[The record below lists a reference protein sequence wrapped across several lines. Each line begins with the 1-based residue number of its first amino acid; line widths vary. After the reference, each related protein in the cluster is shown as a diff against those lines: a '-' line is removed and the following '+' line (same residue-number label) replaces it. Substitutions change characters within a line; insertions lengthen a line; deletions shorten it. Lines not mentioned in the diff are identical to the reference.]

1 MYTGNNIVTNG
12 LTLLVDASNPRSY
25 VGEPTTNLANNEAT
39 RSLFLVSDTTGSL
52 ASGSELGP
60 DWKKVTITSVGTSV
74 LLAQFPYIT
83 QTSGSTKTYS
93 LEYNLNST
101 TSSRYFLQVG
111 GTAGEPVTNVTGS
124 GKFIYTFNSS
134 TTGVYS
140 IFLRYNTT
148 NVTGLNDVIYY
159 RYYQVEDKA
168 RATPF
173 TPISRPSTWLGL
185 GSTGYNMDTVNGSP
199 LYSNYSSSLQY
210 IDFTN
215 VGTGSIGTSISYTTP
230 ATFIPTSSSLT
241 LEVWMRRDGTTYP
254 LLDREALFASSGGG
268 AGFRINIMTSGI
280 IQYLVGDA
288 GASYTV
294 GNIGSGYNLGDN
306 KWHQV
311 VVSFDI
317 LSSPGN
323 VITKGY
329 LDGVSI
335 GTSTNV
341 KTIGSIGTAE
351 PAGISYKCCARYQGY
366 VGKVAAYGRVLTADE
381 VLQNYNATK
390 TRYGL

>member
-111 GTAGEPVTNVTGS
+111 GTAGEPVRNVTGS

-159 RYYQVEDKA
+159 RYYQVENLDH
-168 RATPF
+168 ATPF
-173 TPISRPSTWLGL
+173 TPISRPSTLLGL

-215 VGTGSIGTSISYTTP
+215 VGTGSIGTSISYITP
-230 ATFIPTSSSLT
+230 STFIPVSSSMSVEAWIL
-241 LEVWMRRDGTTYP
+241 RDITRYP
-254 LLDREALFASSGGG
+254 LSSRESIFSNAGGG
-268 AGFRINIMTSGI
+268 SGFRFTIDSGI
-280 IQYLVGDA
+280 INYLIGNADGTV
-288 GASYTV
+288 YTESTL
-294 GNIGSGYNLGDN
+294 GSGYNVADG
-306 KWHQV
+306 KWHHV
-311 VVSFDI
+311 VVTYDI
-317 LSSPGN
+317 STPGT
-323 VITKGY
+323 VTCSIY
-329 LDGVSI
+329 VDGNFLGNRVSAI
-335 GTSTNV
+335 N
-341 KTIGSIGTAE
+341 IGSIGRAGSS
-351 PAGISYKCCARYQGY
+351 GISFACCSRYQGY
-366 VGKVAAYGRVLTADE
+366 IAKLASYGRVLSATE

-390 TRYGL
+390 TRFGL

>member
-323 VITKGY
+323 VITKG
-329 LDGVSI
+329 
-335 GTSTNV
+335 
-341 KTIGSIGTAE
+341 
-351 PAGISYKCCARYQGY
+351 
-366 VGKVAAYGRVLTADE
+366 
-381 VLQNYNATK
+381 
-390 TRYGL
+390 

>member
-1 MYTGNNIVTNG
+1 
-12 LTLLVDASNPRSY
+12 
-25 VGEPTTNLANNEAT
+25 
-39 RSLFLVSDTTGSL
+39 
-52 ASGSELGP
+52 
-60 DWKKVTITSVGTSV
+60 
-74 LLAQFPYIT
+74 
-83 QTSGSTKTYS
+83 
-93 LEYNLNST
+93 
-101 TSSRYFLQVG
+101 
-111 GTAGEPVTNVTGS
+111 
-124 GKFIYTFNSS
+124 
-134 TTGVYS
+134 
-140 IFLRYNTT
+140 
-148 NVTGLNDVIYY
+148 
-159 RYYQVEDKA
+159 
-168 RATPF
+168 
-173 TPISRPSTWLGL
+173 
-185 GSTGYNMDTVNGSP
+185 MDTVNGSP

-215 VGTGSIGTSISYTTP
+215 VGTGNIGTSISYITP
-230 ATFIPTSSSLT
+230 ATFIPTSGSLT

-381 VLQNYNATK
+381 VLQNYNSTK